1 MLGKLGDPGRYQ
13 VKAFFYSDNN
23 HDKVGN
29 DGGDGGD
36 GGDEED
42 LGHLASTRT
51 QYFILQRRIS
61 MNFSNH
67 LHTFRF
73 PSIFQFLGGVLFI
86 ICVLSIV

>member
-13 VKAFFYSDNN
+13 VAAFVCSDNN
-23 HDKVGN
+23 EDKVGN
-29 DGGDGGD
+29 G